1 MFSFFHE
8 VLKYLI
14 NEMGTAETIKTF
26 AQTSLLYSLS
36 RLPSCLTLLQREN
49 GLASLW
55 CYQVLKLSNLIWVN
69 SRVERVP
76 KIPTCY
82 KHYQFNRGPLFPEPE
97 PTQVLA
103 VMLGD

>member
-1 MFSFFHE
+1 
-8 VLKYLI
+8 
-14 NEMGTAETIKTF
+14 MGTAETIKTF

-55 CYQVLKLSNLIWVN
+55 CYQVLKLSKLIWVN